1 MDDEI
6 RSSSIFFIAMIEPI
20 SLPADFIKTI
30 QNVFGEDGREMLA
43 RLPELIVE
51 ASVRWGLRDA
61 QPVPNLSYNFVSFAK
76 REPSPF
82 GRGQGEGGSVVLKIG
97 VPRDELS
104 SEMAALTLFNG
115 EGACRLSECD
125 VEKGFFLLERLHPG
139 TMLSEL
145 KDDDERTHI
154 AIDVM
159 QKLWRTMSSGLPLAQ
174 EQAPAFQKFIQLS
187 DWFDGLKMIRPQFA
201 GGTGPFPKEILERVE
216 AYLPELFDEE
226 HCLIHGDF
234 HHYNILKSERGW
246 LAIDPKGVIGPVGYE
261 IGPLMLN
268 PWIKPMDWIRFEVQA
283 KRRVDILHERLGWRR
298 ERILQWTLAHAILSA
313 WWDYEDGM
321 DWEYALTCA
330 KIVSKIK

>member
-1 MDDEI
+1 MP
-6 RSSSIFFIAMIEPI
+6 EPI
-20 SLPADFIKTI
+20 SLPLDFIKTI
-30 QNVFGEDGREMLA
+30 QNVFGEDGRELLA
-43 RLPELIVE
+43 RLPELIAE
-51 ASVRWGLRDA
+51 ASVRWGLRDV
-61 QPVPNLSYNFVSFAK
+61 QPVPNLSYNFVAFAK
-76 REPSPF
+76 RPSPPAPLPL
-82 GRGQGEGGSVVLKIG
+82 GEGGVLLKIG

-115 EGACRLSECD
+115 EGACWLLECD
-125 VEKGFFLLERLHPG
+125 VEKGFFLLERLRPG

-145 KDDDERTHI
+145 EDDDERTHI
-154 AIDVM
+154 AVDVM
-159 QKLWRTMSSGLPLAQ
+159 QKLWRPAPSQ
-174 EQAPAFQKFIQLS
+174 EQTPAFQKFIRLS
-187 DWFDGLKMIRPQFA
+187 DWFDGLKRIRPQFE
-201 GGTGPFPKEILERVE
+201 GGTGIFPKEILERVE